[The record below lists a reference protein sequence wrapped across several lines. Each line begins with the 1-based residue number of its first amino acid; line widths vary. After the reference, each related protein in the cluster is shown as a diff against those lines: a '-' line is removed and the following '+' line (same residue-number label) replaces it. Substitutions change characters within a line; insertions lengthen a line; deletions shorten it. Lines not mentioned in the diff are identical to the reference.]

1 MLKKV
6 VMKLLDEI
14 HNGEEP
20 KLQWVRVVGSAGA
33 DHHAAYR
40 PCKKGREGGGHQ
52 ALGEWEISSRCGLG
66 SLCSG
71 LLQIGASSEEMVRL
85 VGRMVERVDVS

>member
-1 MLKKV
+1 MVLKKV
-6 VMKLLDEI
+6 VMNLLDEK
-14 HNGEEP
+14 HKGEEP

-40 PCKKGREGGGHQ
+40 PCKKGRGGGHQ

-71 LLQIGASSEEMVRL
+71 LLQTGPSSEELVRL
-85 VGRMVERVDVS
+85 VGRVVERVDVS